1 MCGEK
6 EGKIHKSYFVSSTF
20 NSKRKIEIMMRR
32 NNQRP
37 LFQLLL
43 ALALFAMTTADANN
57 NKNAATDSHSG
68 ADSGA
73 NVCYGFG
80 CPFLP
85 RDVFYDEDAKT
96 ALHRLKEPARKIQEH
111 DPEEE
116 SRSSKV
122 TTGKFLAELDSS
134 GDQHR
139 STMTLCG
146 YKGGQISDQINQDR
160 SILVSPFMG
169 EYQLLGVLD
178 GHGSGGEIVSEYAR
192 IEIPKLLSAKLEELT
207 AQQNSENN
215 LLMDLNDEM
224 TAKVSQILKDV
235 FLEVDKS
242 APDASHSG
250 GCTGSVALQLGSK
263 LFLANAGDSQT
274 IVAAH
279 LGWNETVQVLY
290 ATREDKPDL
299 PDERERVEKAGGRV
313 QIPQSMDDGD
323 SARVVYRPPGSN
335 SEVGLAMSRS
345 IGDWDAPGVTA
356 EPIVDVLDLKELA
369 RTAMS
374 SKNDFDCDAAEIECG
389 PSTVNFFIVSAT
401 DGLMDFVTQE
411 AVAETVGVTF
421 FGRPESQH
429 AQNSVEGH
437 GAGHAHL
444 AAEQLIF
451 IAAKGWHD
459 AMQGH
464 YRDDITISASKV
476 FPWEA

>member
-1 MCGEK
+1 
-6 EGKIHKSYFVSSTF
+6 
-20 NSKRKIEIMMRR
+20 MRNYSQLR
-32 NNQRP
+32 
-37 LFQLLL
+37 QLLV
-43 ALALFAMTTADANN
+43 LALFVIVIRTAESEPDV
-57 NKNAATDSHSG
+57 NAATDSHSG

-73 NVCYGFG
+73 NACYAFG

-96 ALHRLKEPARKIQEH
+96 ALHRLKEPARKIHEH
-111 DPEEE
+111 DEEDE

-134 GDQHR
+134 GDRHR

-192 IEIPKLLSAKLEELT
+192 IEIPKLLSSKLEEMS
-207 AQQNSENN
+207 QNADNN
-215 LLMDLNDEM
+215 LLMDIDDDM

-235 FLEVDKS
+235 FLEVDKT
-242 APDASHSG
+242 APEISHSG

-274 IVAAH
+274 LVAAH
-279 LGWNETVQVLY
+279 LGWNETTQVLY

-299 PDERERVEKAGGRV
+299 PGEKERVEKAGGRV
-313 QIPQSMDDGD
+313 QVPQSLDDGD
-323 SARVVYRPPGSN
+323 SARVVYRDPASN
-335 SEVGLAMSRS
+335 QEVGLAMSRS

-356 EPIVDVLDLKELA
+356 EPIVDVLDLRELA
-369 RTAMS
+369 NTVLK
-374 SKNDFDCDAAEIECG
+374 SKDEFDCDAAEIECG
-389 PSTVNFFIVSAT
+389 PTAVNFFIVAAT

-411 AVAETVGVTF
+411 TVAESVGVTF
-421 FGRPESQH
+421 FGRPEVQH
-429 AQNSVEGH
+429 AQDSVVGH

-451 IAAKGWHD
+451 IAAKGWHE

-464 YRDDITISASKV
+464 YRDDITIAASKV
-476 FPWEA
+476 FPFEA

>member
-1 MCGEK
+1 ML
-6 EGKIHKSYFVSSTF
+6 
-20 NSKRKIEIMMRR
+20 RR
-32 NNQRP
+32 NTHRP
-37 LFQLLL
+37 LLFQLLL
-43 ALALFAMTTADANN
+43 ALVALFATATADANAN

-73 NVCYGFG
+73 NACYAFG

-96 ALHRLKEPARKIQEH
+96 ALHRLKEPARKIHEH
-111 DPEEE
+111 NPEEE

-134 GDQHR
+134 GDHHR

-146 YKGGQISDQINQDR
+146 YKGGEISDQINQDR

-207 AQQNSENN
+207 SQQNPENN
-215 LLMDLNDEM
+215 LLMALNDEM

-242 APDASHSG
+242 APEASHSG

-279 LGWNETVQVLY
+279 LGWSETAQVLY

-313 QIPQSMDDGD
+313 QMPQSMDDGD

-369 RTAMS
+369 KSAMS
-374 SKNDFDCDAAEIECG
+374 SKRGVDCDAAEIDC
-389 PSTVNFFIVSAT
+389 TVNFFIVAAT

-421 FGRPESQH
+421 FGRPEAQH
-429 AQNSVEGH
+429 AQNSIEGH

-464 YRDDITISASKV
+464 YRDDITISTSKV